1 MHYRQKSNFLQKYH
15 QYTDN
20 MVPQDWFD
28 IGMSSLPLIRL
39 LDDQEQKCLHPL
51 SCLREH
57 ESKWIIEFD
66 LPLVEKKDIN
76 VYLDEEGMIV
86 VEAKLRETYVDS
98 KGGKSFEYEYFK
110 KSLSLPKNIDT
121 KNISAHF
128 SNGIL
133 RITIPKLYKGTK
145 INID

>member
-1 MHYRQKSNFLQKYH
+1 M
-15 QYTDN
+15 
-20 MVPQDWFD
+20 PQDWFD
-28 IGMSSLPLIRL
+28 IGISSLPLIRL

-57 ESKWIIEFD
+57 ETKWVIEFD

-86 VEAKLRETYVDS
+86 VEAKLKETYIDS

-110 KSLSLPKNIDT
+110 KSLSLPKNVDI
-121 KNISAHF
+121 KNISARF

-133 RITIPKLYKGTK
+133 TITIPKQHKGTK
-145 INID
+145 IQIQ